1 MESPH
6 IQSGKKLVFRGICW
20 TEVRGRRRD
29 QPAPGPGAPSSKRSV
44 IGSLAPG
51 AQVDRAQ
58 RQTEEVGSPYLRR
71 GHAARTNPAGHGR
84 TARGSRYVL
93 TGHFPRAPSASR
105 SLPGGLHR
113 YRGQPVGRDPR
124 FPRRTSCNTA
134 GVSCVRVGEVEVR
147 RERQTV
153 VKSTTSY
160 KIQQIILL
168 VNTGSRKYYGQLNIT
183 R

>member
-6 IQSGKKLVFRGICW
+6 IQSGKKLDFRGICW

-93 TGHFPRAPSASR
+93 TGHLPRAPSASR
-105 SLPGGLHR
+105 SLPGSLHR
-113 YRGQPVGRDPR
+113 YRGQPVGRAPR
-124 FPRRTSCNTA
+124 FTRPTSCNTA
-134 GVSCVRVGEVEVR
+134 GVSCVRVGEVDKQR
-147 RERQTV
+147 RAERSPYGILTV
-153 VKSTTSY
+153 
-160 KIQQIILL
+160 
-168 VNTGSRKYYGQLNIT
+168 
-183 R
+183 